1 MKSVGKI
8 KKIAKPLAKEKFY
21 INTQFALYYNKLRSL
36 RSKSFHSILQNEV
49 TISWNEVTINF
60 VERSD
65 YFLERSDRKME

>member
-36 RSKSFHSILQNEV
+36 RSIVTSFQVISFHLTERSDY
-49 TISWNEVTINF
+49 F

-65 YFLERSDRKME
+65 Y